1 MAVTYIKVVSVEM
14 EKVDIFESYLEVK
27 KKKKQ
32 NKTKNCLEDRLDNE
46 G

>member
-27 KKKKQ
+27 KKKS
-32 NKTKNCLEDRLDNE
+32 KTKQKTASRID
-46 G
+46 